1 MTTLSLLHHFKSQQ
15 QRFATTHPVLNH
27 NADTV
32 SVSNWCGKRTKDTLS
47 LHYLFVDTLMMIP
60 NAEWNSSTIT
70 DSGSSS
76 VHNDTGLIS
85 ALLSGWRVILSV
97 PHRSGLE
104 GRGYLQGGL
113 TGVSTWKLRKKEK
126 MRFFRKSYVFQI
138 SITSLKST
146 SNSNSNGCCHSPQLK
161 MHHIFTEW
169 VEYFNFSTHNIN
181 TIYILTLLDV

>member
-1 MTTLSLLHHFKSQQ
+1 MTTLSLLHQFKSQQ
-15 QRFATTHPVLNH
+15 QRFATTNPVLNH

-32 SVSNWCGKRTKDTLS
+32 SVSNWCGKRMKDTLS
-47 LHYLFVDTLMMIP
+47 LHYLCVDTLMMIQ
-60 NAEWNSSTIT
+60 NAKWNSSMIT

-113 TGVSTWKLRKKEK
+113 TGVLTWKLRKTFFSGNR
-126 MRFFRKSYVFQI
+126 MCFRFLSHLW
-138 SITSLKST
+138 SLPAT
-146 SNSNSNGCCHSPQLK
+146 L
-161 MHHIFTEW
+161 
-169 VEYFNFSTHNIN
+169 
-181 TIYILTLLDV
+181 ILMAVAIPLN